1 MDNVSDLIKG
11 KMYWLLQVDN
21 IQEAVKNVPA
31 KTEKSEQYGHQLKV
45 KATRWVD
52 GNISIDLWDPENKK
66 SYKIGVLREDKNF
79 NSDEGKDLF

>member
-1 MDNVSDLIKG
+1 MNNDKIQG
-11 KMYWLLQVDN
+11 KMYGLLQIDN

-52 GNISIDLWDPENKK
+52 GNITIDLWDPENKK
-66 SYKIGVLREDKNF
+66 AYKIGMLREDKQ
-79 NSDEGKDLF
+79 DLF